1 MPREQ
6 AGVPELYHRTP
17 SYQER
22 RRAVRR
28 RRAVLL
34 LALAA
39 ALTASG
45 VMILRAKDGGTA
57 TAAAPAAT
65 TTAAPP
71 AATTAA
77 AEPTTTETKAPTR
90 VGRPSDRT
98 RMRLIRTITGDIAP
112 KSVASSGTGFVTAQN
127 MMYRHSVTVYNART
141 MKLVKTIPDSV
152 DLGKLGWGGHPGISQ
167 GAPVEATFS
176 PDGLYGYV
184 SNYSMYGANF
194 GPEGDDSCTPDSGYD
209 RSFVYRINM
218 ESLAI
223 DRAYQVGVVP
233 KVVKATP
240 DGRYVLVSN
249 WCSWD
254 LSVISTDTGRVV
266 RTVPIGPYPRGIAIT
281 PKGGAAYVAMMGDSK
296 LVRVD
301 LDTWKTRT
309 IEVGYG
315 PRALAFAPEGRYV
328 YTTLNDEGRVV
339 KLDLFTG
346 KQASA
351 STGTQP
357 RSLAISTDGRA
368 IYVVNYDSG
377 TVSKVRTRDMQA
389 TQTIDACEHPI
400 GVTYDAAT
408 ARVWVACYSGEIL
421 VFNDR

>member
-167 GAPVEATFS
+167 GAPE
-176 PDGLYGYV
+176 
-184 SNYSMYGANF
+184 
-194 GPEGDDSCTPDSGYD
+194 
-209 RSFVYRINM
+209 I
-218 ESLAI
+218 
-223 DRAYQVGVVP
+223 
-233 KVVKATP
+233 
-240 DGRYVLVSN
+240 
-249 WCSWD
+249 
-254 LSVISTDTGRVV
+254 
-266 RTVPIGPYPRGIAIT
+266 
-281 PKGGAAYVAMMGDSK
+281 
-296 LVRVD
+296 
-301 LDTWKTRT
+301 
-309 IEVGYG
+309 
-315 PRALAFAPEGRYV
+315 
-328 YTTLNDEGRVV
+328 
-339 KLDLFTG
+339 
-346 KQASA
+346 
-351 STGTQP
+351 
-357 RSLAISTDGRA
+357 GRA
-368 IYVVNYDSG
+368 HV
-377 TVSKVRTRDMQA
+377 
-389 TQTIDACEHPI
+389 
-400 GVTYDAAT
+400 
-408 ARVWVACYSGEIL
+408 
-421 VFNDR
+421 